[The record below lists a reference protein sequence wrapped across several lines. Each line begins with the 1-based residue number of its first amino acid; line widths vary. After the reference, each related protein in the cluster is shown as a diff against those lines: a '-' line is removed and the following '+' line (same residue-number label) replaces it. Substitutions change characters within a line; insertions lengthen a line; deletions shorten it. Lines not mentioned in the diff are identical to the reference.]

1 MKARAP
7 AKGATVA
14 AAAAAAVR
22 KEDDL
27 EKCIFA
33 QLKAIHPTEALTLPA
48 RKRERERERIGRLTY
63 LAACEFLQRVVRFVC
78 FFVRRK
84 MGREGGIVYCCV
96 APADVFT
103 STSEVL
109 ICLLPPPRR
118 RIDLT

>member
-48 RKRERERERIGRLTY
+48 RKRDRERENRP
-63 LAACEFLQRVVRFVC
+63 FN
-78 FFVRRK
+78 
-84 MGREGGIVYCCV
+84 
-96 APADVFT
+96 
-103 STSEVL
+103 
-109 ICLLPPPRR
+109 LLGS
-118 RIDLT
+118 L